1 MQKKSFSGHK
11 SMTLKTNIST
21 SLTAPYRFFSYGVK
35 IKSCLNKKRKLWKTL
50 SSFSSCYTD
59 YFTSCNQDF
68 LKTIK
73 VFLHMYLFP
82 LNFVLDVYYWSK
94 PDQLLLSCC
103 WYELGLIAIKMI
115 KMRNIQNIWNMYQKT
130 ENYFTLKG
138 KNNLDVLN
146 VWNLTHSWLK

>member
-35 IKSCLNKKRKLWKTL
+35 IKSCLNKKWMLWKTL
-50 SSFSSCYTD
+50 SSFSSCCTD

-68 LKTIK
+68 SRLYKYFYICIY
-73 VFLHMYLFP
+73 FLLILFWMFIIEVNQINCFYLFVDM
-82 LNFVLDVYYWSK
+82 NWDYSEI
-94 PDQLLLSCC
+94 SRIC
-103 WYELGLIAIKMI
+103 
-115 KMRNIQNIWNMYQKT
+115 
-130 ENYFTLKG
+130 TLKG